1 MALYSRSGRP
11 RPQGGGFE
19 LAAWYYMR
27 LSGVALFVL
36 ALTHFSVQHFL
47 SDPSTQTANW
57 VFAEAWNNAL
67 RRGLDWLMLV
77 FVLSHM
83 FLGARTVTMDYV
95 RGGPRILVLS
105 ALYLLGAVVF
115 AMGTIVVFTVTIP
128 GA

>member
-36 ALTHFSVQHFL
+36 ALTHFSVQHFMT
-47 SDPSTQTANW
+47 DPKDQTAAWIFND
-57 VFAEAWNNAL
+57 AWNNAL

-77 FVLSHM
+77 FVLSHG
-83 FLGARTVTMDYV
+83 FLGVRTVTMDYIK
-95 RGGPRILVLS
+95 GGKRILVLS
-105 ALYLLGAVVF
+105 ALYLLGLVVF
-115 AMGTIVVFTVTIP
+115 AMGTIVVMTVSLP

>member
-11 RPQGGGFE
+11 RPQSGGFE
-19 LAAWYYMR
+19 MAVWYYMR

-47 SDPSTQTANW
+47 SDPKDQTANW
-57 VFAEAWNNAL
+57 IFADAWNNAL

-77 FVLSHM
+77 FVLSHA
-83 FLGARTVTMDYV
+83 FLGVRTVTMDYLK
-95 RGGPRILVLS
+95 GGWRILALS
-105 ALYLLGAVVF
+105 AVYLIGPILF
-115 AMGTIVVFTVTIP
+115 AMGSIVVFTVKLP

>member
-11 RPQGGGFE
+11 RPQSGGFE

-47 SDPSTQTANW
+47 SDPKDQTANW
-57 VFAEAWNNAL
+57 IFADAWNNAL

-77 FVLSHM
+77 FVLSHA
-83 FLGARTVTMDYV
+83 FLGVRTVTMDYLK
-95 RGGPRILVLS
+95 GGWRILVLS
-105 ALYLLGAVVF
+105 ALYLLGPVLF
-115 AMGTIVVFTVTIP
+115 AMGSIVVLTVKLP